1 MGGGREELVE
11 SFLER
16 AREMWGEEKAQL
28 LGPALERIARAVWEV
43 ENFELGVEEEPY
55 NPLRGA
61 ISGARSTAYPSA

>member
-16 AREMWGEEKAQL
+16 AREMWGEEKARL

-43 ENFELGVEEEPY
+43 EGFEPGDDEEPF
-55 NPLRGA
+55 NPLRRGE
-61 ISGARSTAYPSA
+61 